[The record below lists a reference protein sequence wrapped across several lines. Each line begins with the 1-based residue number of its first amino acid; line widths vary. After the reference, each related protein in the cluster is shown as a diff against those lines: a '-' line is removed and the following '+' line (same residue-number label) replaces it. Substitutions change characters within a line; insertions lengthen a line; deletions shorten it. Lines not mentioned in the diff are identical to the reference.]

1 MSEATDADVKG
12 APPVRVLIVDDSAV
26 TREVLTALLNSD
38 PEIRVIGQA
47 STGAEAVELTATL
60 RPDLVT
66 MDLMMPG
73 MDGMEATRRIM
84 ARHPTPVLFLSS
96 FFDKEGT
103 YSRADAIAAG
113 ALDVVE
119 KPALMPDWRWHNA
132 AGKLVQKVK
141 SLSKVPV
148 IAHIHGARKLLA
160 QEESQFESFVGPA
173 ADVVAIGASSGG
185 PRVIEALLSSLPST
199 YALGIVVVQH
209 MTDGFTTSMLRWLQ
223 ERCALQIKV
232 AEEGD
237 AIVPRRV
244 LFTPETSHLVVGIGG
259 RVHLSDAEP
268 VNGHRPSIDV
278 TFQSVAESLRRAI
291 GRRAAD
297 RHGIGRR
304 AGSVGD
310 PAGRRRH
317 DGAGRREQPDLRHA
331 ARGDRAGRGAAGAAA
346 GGHHPQ
352 PERPARGACAIADLA
367 SFTAV
372 RDLIEERCGLRFDDS
387 QRASL
392 SASVAARM
400 QQLGLVRE
408 DEYFERLRGAAP
420 RIVEAE
426 LRNLLNLVT
435 VTETCFFRDASQF
448 RLLREHIIPALMAE
462 RSARGDRPRT
472 IRIWSAGCSS
482 GEEAYSIAITLDDMG
497 LFQAYPDWTHRDH
510 RHGSQHEGAREGA
523 PRRVHRRAPCAMSK
537 GGCSTTT
544 SCATERRLR

>member
-1 MSEATDADVKG
+1 MPELNGQAVGRQPA
-12 APPVRVLIVDDSAV
+12 VRVLIVDDSAV

-38 PEIRVIGQA
+38 SEIHVVGQA

-141 SLSKVPV
+141 ALSKVPV

-160 QEESQFESFVGPA
+160 QEASQAEAFVGPA

-199 YALGIVVVQH
+199 YALGIVVIQH
-209 MTDGFTTSMLRWLQ
+209 MSDGFTTSMLRWLR

-232 AEEGD
+232 ADEGD

-244 LFTPETSHLVVGIGG
+244 LFTPEASHLIVGIGG

-278 TFQSVAESLRRAI
+278 TFKSIAKVYGARSAGVLLTGMGSDGAQGLLAIRQAGGITLAQDEESSPI
-291 GRRAAD
+291 FGMPRAA
-297 RHGIGRR
+297 I
-304 AGSVGD
+304 
-310 PAGRRRH
+310 
-317 DGAGRREQPDLRHA
+317 EL
-331 ARGDRAGRGAAGAAA
+331 GAAQQVLAPNGIIRCLNAL
-346 GGHHPQ
+346 HV
-352 PERPARGACAIADLA
+352 ER
-367 SFTAV
+367 V
-372 RDLIEERCGLRFDDS
+372 RSLI
-387 QRASL
+387 
-392 SASVAARM
+392 
-400 QQLGLVRE
+400 
-408 DEYFERLRGAAP
+408 
-420 RIVEAE
+420 
-426 LRNLLNLVT
+426 
-435 VTETCFFRDASQF
+435 
-448 RLLREHIIPALMAE
+448 
-462 RSARGDRPRT
+462 
-472 IRIWSAGCSS
+472 
-482 GEEAYSIAITLDDMG
+482 
-497 LFQAYPDWTHRDH
+497 
-510 RHGSQHEGAREGA
+510 
-523 PRRVHRRAPCAMSK
+523 
-537 GGCSTTT
+537 
-544 SCATERRLR
+544 

>member
-1 MSEATDADVKG
+1 MSEARPQTARG
-12 APPVRVLIVDDSAV
+12 APAVRVLVVDDSAV

-38 PEIRVIGQA
+38 PEIRVVGQA

-141 SLSKVPV
+141 SLAKVPV

-160 QEESQFESFVGPA
+160 QEASQFESFVGPA
-173 ADVVAIGASSGG
+173 ADIVAIGASSGG
-185 PRVIEALLSSLPST
+185 PRVIEALLSGLPST

-223 ERCALQIKV
+223 ERCSLQIKV

-237 AIVPRRV
+237 AVVPRRV
-244 LFTPETSHLVVGIGG
+244 LFTPENSHMVVGIGG

-278 TFQSVAESLRRAI
+278 TFQSVAKVYGARSAGVLLTGMGADGAQGLLSIRQAGGVTIAQDEESSPI
-291 GRRAAD
+291 FGMPRAAIE
-297 RHGIGRR
+297 IG
-304 AGSVGD
+304 AAQQVLP
-310 PAGRRRH
+310 PAGII
-317 DGAGRREQPDLRHA
+317 
-331 ARGDRAGRGAAGAAA
+331 RGLNAL
-346 GGHHPQ
+346 HV
-352 PERPARGACAIADLA
+352 ER
-367 SFTAV
+367 V
-372 RDLIEERCGLRFDDS
+372 RSLI
-387 QRASL
+387 
-392 SASVAARM
+392 
-400 QQLGLVRE
+400 
-408 DEYFERLRGAAP
+408 
-420 RIVEAE
+420 
-426 LRNLLNLVT
+426 
-435 VTETCFFRDASQF
+435 
-448 RLLREHIIPALMAE
+448 
-462 RSARGDRPRT
+462 
-472 IRIWSAGCSS
+472 
-482 GEEAYSIAITLDDMG
+482 
-497 LFQAYPDWTHRDH
+497 
-510 RHGSQHEGAREGA
+510 
-523 PRRVHRRAPCAMSK
+523 
-537 GGCSTTT
+537 
-544 SCATERRLR
+544 

>member
-1 MSEATDADVKG
+1 MSEAQTQTIKNA
-12 APPVRVLIVDDSAV
+12 APVRVLIVDDSAV

-141 SLSKVPV
+141 SLAKVPV

-244 LFTPETSHLVVGIGG
+244 LFTPETAHMVVGIGG

-278 TFQSVAESLRRAI
+278 TFQSVAKVYGARSAGVLLTGMGSDGAQGLLAIRQAGGVTMAQDEESSPI
-291 GRRAAD
+291 FGMPRAA
-297 RHGIGRR
+297 I
-304 AGSVGD
+304 
-310 PAGRRRH
+310 
-317 DGAGRREQPDLRHA
+317 EL
-331 ARGDRAGRGAAGAAA
+331 GAAQQVLAPTGIIRSLNAL
-346 GGHHPQ
+346 HV
-352 PERPARGACAIADLA
+352 ER
-367 SFTAV
+367 V
-372 RDLIEERCGLRFDDS
+372 RSLI
-387 QRASL
+387 
-392 SASVAARM
+392 
-400 QQLGLVRE
+400 
-408 DEYFERLRGAAP
+408 
-420 RIVEAE
+420 
-426 LRNLLNLVT
+426 
-435 VTETCFFRDASQF
+435 
-448 RLLREHIIPALMAE
+448 
-462 RSARGDRPRT
+462 
-472 IRIWSAGCSS
+472 
-482 GEEAYSIAITLDDMG
+482 
-497 LFQAYPDWTHRDH
+497 
-510 RHGSQHEGAREGA
+510 
-523 PRRVHRRAPCAMSK
+523 
-537 GGCSTTT
+537 
-544 SCATERRLR
+544 

>member
-1 MSEATDADVKG
+1 MSEVKTQT
-12 APPVRVLIVDDSAV
+12 AKSAPVRVLIVDDSAV

-38 PEIRVIGQA
+38 SDILVIGQA

-96 FFDKEGT
+96 FFDREGT

-160 QEESQFESFVGPA
+160 LEESQRESYIGPA
-173 ADVVAIGASSGG
+173 SDVVAIGASSGG
-185 PRVIEALLSSLPST
+185 PRVIEALLAGLPPT
-199 YALGIVVVQH
+199 FALGIVVVQH

-244 LFTPETSHLVVGIGG
+244 LFTPETLHLVVGIGG
-259 RVHLSDAEP
+259 RVHLSDADP

-278 TFQSVAESLRRAI
+278 TFQSVARVYGARSAGVLLTGMGSDGAQGLLSI
-291 GRRAAD
+291 
-297 RHGIGRR
+297 RR
-304 AGSVGD
+304 AGGVTLAQDEESSPIFGMPRAAIELGAAQQVLP
-310 PAGRRRH
+310 PAGIIRSLNALH
-317 DGAGRREQPDLRHA
+317 V
-331 ARGDRAGRGAAGAAA
+331 
-346 GGHHPQ
+346 
-352 PERPARGACAIADLA
+352 ER
-367 SFTAV
+367 V
-372 RDLIEERCGLRFDDS
+372 RSLI
-387 QRASL
+387 
-392 SASVAARM
+392 
-400 QQLGLVRE
+400 
-408 DEYFERLRGAAP
+408 
-420 RIVEAE
+420 
-426 LRNLLNLVT
+426 
-435 VTETCFFRDASQF
+435 
-448 RLLREHIIPALMAE
+448 
-462 RSARGDRPRT
+462 
-472 IRIWSAGCSS
+472 
-482 GEEAYSIAITLDDMG
+482 
-497 LFQAYPDWTHRDH
+497 
-510 RHGSQHEGAREGA
+510 
-523 PRRVHRRAPCAMSK
+523 
-537 GGCSTTT
+537 
-544 SCATERRLR
+544 

>member
-1 MSEATDADVKG
+1 MSEATTQASNR
-12 APPVRVLIVDDSAV
+12 PPTVRVLIVDDSAV

-38 PEIRVIGQA
+38 ADISVVGQA

-141 SLSKVPV
+141 ALAKVPV

-160 QEESQFESFVGPA
+160 QEGSQSESYAGPA

-185 PRVIEALLSSLPST
+185 PRVIEALLSSLSPT

-209 MTDGFTTSMLRWLQ
+209 MSDGFTSSMLRWLR

-237 AIVPRRV
+237 AILPRRV
-244 LFTPETSHLVVGIGG
+244 LFTPETLHLIVGIGG
-259 RVHLSDAEP
+259 RVHLSDAAP

-278 TFQSVAESLRRAI
+278 TFHSIAKVYGARSAGVLLTGMGSDGAQGLLSI
-291 GRRAAD
+291 
-297 RHGIGRR
+297 RR
-304 AGSVGD
+304 AGGVTIAQDEESSPIFGM
-310 PAGRRRH
+310 PR
-317 DGAGRREQPDLRHA
+317 A
-331 ARGDRAGRGAAGAAA
+331 AIELGAAQQVLSPTGIIRCLNAL
-346 GGHHPQ
+346 HV
-352 PERPARGACAIADLA
+352 ER
-367 SFTAV
+367 V
-372 RDLIEERCGLRFDDS
+372 RSLI
-387 QRASL
+387 
-392 SASVAARM
+392 
-400 QQLGLVRE
+400 
-408 DEYFERLRGAAP
+408 
-420 RIVEAE
+420 
-426 LRNLLNLVT
+426 
-435 VTETCFFRDASQF
+435 
-448 RLLREHIIPALMAE
+448 
-462 RSARGDRPRT
+462 
-472 IRIWSAGCSS
+472 
-482 GEEAYSIAITLDDMG
+482 
-497 LFQAYPDWTHRDH
+497 
-510 RHGSQHEGAREGA
+510 
-523 PRRVHRRAPCAMSK
+523 
-537 GGCSTTT
+537 
-544 SCATERRLR
+544 

>member
-1 MSEATDADVKG
+1 MSDALSASR
-12 APPVRVLIVDDSAV
+12 APTVRVLVVDDSAV

-96 FFDKEGT
+96 FFDKEGS

-132 AGKLVQKVK
+132 AGKLVHKVK
-141 SLSKVPV
+141 ALAKVPV

-160 QEESQFESFVGPA
+160 MEASQFSSFVGPA

-237 AIVPRRV
+237 AIIPRRV
-244 LFTPETSHLVVGIGG
+244 LFTPETLHMVVGIGG
-259 RVHLSDAEP
+259 RVHLSNAEP
-268 VNGHRPSIDV
+268 VNGHRPSVDV
-278 TFQSVAESLRRAI
+278 TFQSVAKVYGARSAGVLLTGMGSDGAQGLLAI
-291 GRRAAD
+291 
-297 RHGIGRR
+297 RR
-304 AGSVGD
+304 AGGVTLAQDEESSPIFGMPRAAIELGAAQQVLP
-310 PAGRRRH
+310 PAGIIRSLNALH
-317 DGAGRREQPDLRHA
+317 V
-331 ARGDRAGRGAAGAAA
+331 
-346 GGHHPQ
+346 
-352 PERPARGACAIADLA
+352 ER
-367 SFTAV
+367 V
-372 RDLIEERCGLRFDDS
+372 RSLI
-387 QRASL
+387 
-392 SASVAARM
+392 
-400 QQLGLVRE
+400 
-408 DEYFERLRGAAP
+408 
-420 RIVEAE
+420 
-426 LRNLLNLVT
+426 
-435 VTETCFFRDASQF
+435 
-448 RLLREHIIPALMAE
+448 
-462 RSARGDRPRT
+462 
-472 IRIWSAGCSS
+472 
-482 GEEAYSIAITLDDMG
+482 
-497 LFQAYPDWTHRDH
+497 
-510 RHGSQHEGAREGA
+510 
-523 PRRVHRRAPCAMSK
+523 
-537 GGCSTTT
+537 
-544 SCATERRLR
+544 